1 MKLTII
7 GGGSVRTPRLIPT
20 LIRRTEKLGLRE
32 LWLMDIQAEKLELI
46 GGLCQEMAAEQ
57 GASFRIVLSTD
68 ARQAIT
74 DADHVVTAIRPG
86 YEQGRA
92 IDERICFDHGVLG
105 QETTGAAGFAM
116 AMRSAPA
123 ILSYARMT
131 EELAKPGAWVFNF
144 TNPAGLV
151 TQVLHDAGI
160 ERVVGIC
167 DSANKAQH
175 AVSRFMNI
183 PMKRLQHEVYGL
195 NHLSWTR
202 SVRIDAEPDGSGG
215 EEVLPALLSNPEFVQ
230 NTHMQ
235 MFAPGLRDW
244 QATFMNEYLH
254 YYYHRDE
261 ALQALL
267 QKAETRGE
275 EVARLTGEMLDQL
288 RQAATTSERLAVYR
302 DIMDRRSRT
311 YMAHARGGADR
322 VQMKPVGDDEEGY
335 AAVALGCIEAI
346 AVNTPHYTGLNVP
359 NRGAIQG
366 LDDDDVVEVA
376 CWVDG
381 SGIRPIHIGAIPDHQ
396 LQLMRDVKQYERLAS
411 QAILNRSRAVA
422 VQALTT
428 HPLVGSYPLSEKLVD
443 AFIDAHQEWIGAWQ

>member
-1 MKLTII
+1 
-7 GGGSVRTPRLIPT
+7 
-20 LIRRTEKLGLRE
+20 
-32 LWLMDIQAEKLELI
+32 
-46 GGLCQEMAAEQ
+46 
-57 GASFRIVLSTD
+57 
-68 ARQAIT
+68 
-74 DADHVVTAIRPG
+74 
-86 YEQGRA
+86 
-92 IDERICFDHGVLG
+92 
-105 QETTGAAGFAM
+105 
-116 AMRSAPA
+116 
-123 ILSYARMT
+123 
-131 EELAKPGAWVFNF
+131 
-144 TNPAGLV
+144 
-151 TQVLHDAGI
+151 
-160 ERVVGIC
+160 GIC

-254 YYYHRDE
+254 YYYLRDA

-267 QKAETRGE
+267 QNAETRGE